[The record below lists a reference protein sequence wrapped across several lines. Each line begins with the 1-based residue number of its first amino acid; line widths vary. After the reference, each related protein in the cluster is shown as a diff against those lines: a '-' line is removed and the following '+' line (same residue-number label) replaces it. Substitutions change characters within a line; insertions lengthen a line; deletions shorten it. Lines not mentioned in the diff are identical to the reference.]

1 MSAVEEREH
10 SATIRG
16 LRHHY
21 LRRGGGPR
29 TLLLLHGWLDLARL
43 FDGLATRLA
52 AALGPEWRILALD
65 FRGHGD
71 SAHVGPESAYQ
82 LHDYVADV
90 HGFLAEIAPNEPVM
104 LCGHSL
110 GGMVGAQYA
119 GAFPER
125 VERFCMI
132 EGLGPPKM
140 SADIGPD
147 RLRGYCEDVL
157 RLGDLPRRRMASIE
171 EAAERVLARHQKIH
185 REDALHYARH
195 QTRPLTAEERA
206 LAESGALRGEGD
218 PSQALVWKFDP
229 RLNARGPYPFL
240 DELVLPFFA
249 RITAPVLYIEGS
261 DGYTLDAE
269 TRARRLAPLRR
280 LETLTVP
287 GANHHVHLDAPD
299 LVAERLAT
307 FLTRP
312 L

>member
-1 MSAVEEREH
+1 M
-10 SATIRG
+10 
-16 LRHHY
+16 
-21 LRRGGGPR
+21 
-29 TLLLLHGWLDLARL
+29 LLLLHGWLDLARL
-43 FDGLATRLA
+43 FDGLASRLS
-52 AALGPEWRILALD
+52 AALGPDWSIVALD

-71 SAHVGPESAYQ
+71 SEHVGPESAYPI
-82 LHDYVADV
+82 HDYVADV
-90 HGFLAEIAPNEPVM
+90 HGLLAQLAPDGPVA

-125 VERFCMI
+125 IERFCMI
-132 EGLGPPKM
+132 EGLGPPAM

-147 RLRGYCEDVL
+147 RLRGYCEDVY
-157 RLGDLPRRRMASIE
+157 RMSDRPRRRMASVE

-195 QTRPLTAEERA
+195 QTLRLTESER
-206 LAESGALRGEGD
+206 GDVPGEGD
-218 PSQALVWKFDP
+218 PSHAWVWKFDP

-261 DGYTLDAE
+261 EGFTLDAE

-280 LETLTVP
+280 LETLVVP

-299 LVAERLAT
+299 TVAERLAA

-312 L
+312 S